1 MRNKSRKL
9 SICDQSNQNFLFDR
23 YRELKS
29 TSTSVVWLWE
39 ILESL
44 DNEERVLFL
53 RFVSGRS
60 RLPANIAD
68 FPQKLQI
75 IGIDKVCLIEILL
88 LISENCSV
96 LISFRCYE

>member
-1 MRNKSRKL
+1 MQMRKL
-9 SICDQSNQNFLFDR
+9 LTKSAFCFR
-23 YRELKS
+23 YRELKP
-29 TSTSVVWLWE
+29 TSSSVVWLWE

-44 DNEERVLFL
+44 DQDERILFL

-75 IGIDKVCLIEILL
+75 IGIEKVSLT
-88 LISENCSV
+88 
-96 LISFRCYE
+96 

>member
-1 MRNKSRKL
+1 M
-9 SICDQSNQNFLFDR
+9 
-23 YRELKS
+23 
-29 TSTSVVWLWE
+29 WLWE

-75 IGIDKVCLIEILL
+75 IGIDKVCLVNESLSYDNSFVV
-88 LISENCSV
+88 ISCT
-96 LISFRCYE
+96 